1 MSAYDRKAVDK
12 EPQLGAQWIL
22 YSLGNN
28 VNKKKT
34 KQSGAEGTL
43 EEGEGEGQR
52 TIRAFI
58 VGAK

>member
-1 MSAYDRKAVDK
+1 MDK

-34 KQSGAEGTL
+34 EQSGAEGTV

>member
-1 MSAYDRKAVDK
+1 MDK

-28 VNKKKT
+28 VNKTKT

-43 EEGEGEGQR
+43 EEGEGQR

>member
-1 MSAYDRKAVDK
+1 MDK
-12 EPQLGAQWIL
+12 EPQLGALWIL

-28 VNKKKT
+28 VKKKKT
-34 KQSGAEGTL
+34 KQSGAEGTV
-43 EEGEGEGQR
+43 EEGEGQR

>member
-1 MSAYDRKAVDK
+1 MDK
-12 EPQLGAQWIL
+12 EPQLGALWIL

-52 TIRAFI
+52 TIQAFI